1 MAAFGSVALYQ
12 AYYVGEAKLEIRLLY
27 IVIGTLA
34 VIWAVSF
41 GGLLLI
47 MERKYVKTF
56 FSTETGSEFVMNH
69 FLDNAGNDELRA
81 EIFMSNLGMWRPI
94 RPQVVAWLRVRF
106 KIWKREKPPWFTA
119 AVCAR
124 IPTDMLPTSASR
136 WLDKQ
141 AGGRRSTIHDSDAS
155 LQQRL
160 GAQEVARNPAGA
172 RNQVAPL
179 GVAEPE
185 PEAYG
190 SASSDSSDSDS
201 AAEMPVAVA
210 DTRSLPEAGTE
221 GESAVGHLTVLP
233 LQLQRLAAWQPPEPE
248 ADVEG
253 DCAESRKHPLT
264 CSG

>member
-1 MAAFGSVALYQ
+1 MRPCSVRLIRRQVAAFGSVALYQ

-69 FLDNAGNDELRA
+69 FLDNAGNDELRV
-81 EIFMSNLGMWRPI
+81 EIFMCNLGMWRPI

-106 KIWKREKPPWFTA
+106 KIWRREKPPWFTA
-119 AVCAR
+119 AVCAS

-160 GAQEVARNPAGA
+160 GAQEQVARN
-172 RNQVAPL
+172 RVAPL

-185 PEAYG
+185 PQASG

-233 LQLQRLAAWQPPEPE
+233 LQPQRLAARQPPEPE

-253 DCAESRKHPLT
+253 DCA
-264 CSG
+264 G